1 MKNIFSM
8 EFAHFYSSNLFFF
21 YYSFP
26 FSILIKSAANG
37 NDDEMFKRYLLFT
50 KSLSVVYEHI

>member
-1 MKNIFSM
+1 M
-8 EFAHFYSSNLFFF
+8 EFAYFYSSNLFFF